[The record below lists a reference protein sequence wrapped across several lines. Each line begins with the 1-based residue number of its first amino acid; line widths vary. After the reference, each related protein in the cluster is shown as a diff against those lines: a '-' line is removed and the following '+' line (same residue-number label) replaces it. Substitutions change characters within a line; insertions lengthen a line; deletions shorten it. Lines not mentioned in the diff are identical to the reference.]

1 MGTSVSAYW
10 RIFQFSI
17 LSVLLIVAAVLH
29 LKLGA
34 RQLDW
39 STVWQALVAYIPANP
54 LHSIIIEM
62 RMPRLMG
69 AVIVGA
75 ALGLAGALM
84 QAVSENP
91 LADPGLIGVNS
102 GAAFFV
108 VIGLLV
114 FPGNTLAMIPLL
126 AFAGAIVAAGCVLLN
141 TGADPNPVRL
151 VLSGVMVAALF
162 SALTSMVLL
171 LDQQGLE
178 SLRRWLVG
186 SLAFD
191 SSQARW
197 QTFPFI
203 MVGVCI
209 AIANIPALNLH
220 RLGAQSAALMGLNV
234 LRMRLSS
241 LLAIVLLAGSSVAI
255 AGPIG
260 FVGLVAPHIGRIIFG
275 NDYRFIVPA
284 SPLIGALLI
293 VVSDIISR
301 TAVSPLEINTG
312 IVTAMVGGPIFI
324 ALVLGKVK

>member
-1 MGTSVSAYW
+1 MSVYLRS
-10 RIFQFSI
+10 FQFFA
-17 LSVLLIVAAVLH
+17 LFVLLIVAAILH

-39 STVWQALVAYIPANP
+39 SVVWQALVAYVPADP
-54 LHSIIIEM
+54 LHNIVMEM
-62 RMPRLMG
+62 RMPRLIS

-75 ALGLAGALM
+75 TLGLAGALM

-91 LADPGLIGVNS
+91 LADPGLMGVNS

-108 VIGLLV
+108 VFGLLV
-114 FPGNTLAMIPLL
+114 LPGNTLAMIPLL
-126 AFAGAIVAAGCVLLN
+126 AFAGAIVAAAIVLLN
-141 TGADPNPVRL
+141 SGSDPNPVRL

-178 SLRRWLVG
+178 TLRRWLVG

-191 SSQARW
+191 SSVTRW

-203 MVGVCI
+203 LLAGCI
-209 AIANIPALNLH
+209 AVANIPALNLH
-220 RLGAQSAALMGLNV
+220 RLGSQSAALMGLNV

-260 FVGLVAPHIGRIIFG
+260 FVGLIAPHIGRIFLG
-275 NDYRFIVPA
+275 NDYRFLVPA
-284 SPLIGALLI
+284 APLIGALLI
-293 VVSDIISR
+293 VTGDIVSR
-301 TAVSPLEINTG
+301 TALRPLEINTG
-312 IVTAMVGGPIFI
+312 IVTAIVGGPIFI
-324 ALVLGKVK
+324 ALVLGRVK

>member
-1 MGTSVSAYW
+1 MSVYW
-10 RIFQFSI
+10 RVFQFFVI
-17 LSVLLIVAAVLH
+17 FLLLIVAVILH

-34 RQLDW
+34 RELDW
-39 STVWQALVAYIPANP
+39 DVVWQAFVAYVPADP
-54 LHSIIIEM
+54 LHNIVIEM
-62 RMPRLMG
+62 RMPRLIG

-91 LADPGLIGVNS
+91 LADPGLMGVNS
-102 GAAFFV
+102 GASFFV

-114 FPGNTLAMIPLL
+114 LPGNTLAMIPLL
-126 AFAGAIVAAGCVLLN
+126 AFMGAIVAAGFVLLN
-141 TGADPNPVRL
+141 SGTDPNPVRL

-178 SLRRWLVG
+178 TLRRWLVG

-203 MVGVCI
+203 ILAGCI

-220 RLGAQSAALMGLNV
+220 RLGAQSAELMGLNV
-234 LRMRLSS
+234 LRMRVSS
-241 LLAIVLLAGSSVAI
+241 LLAIVFLAGSSVAI

-260 FVGLVAPHIGRIIFG
+260 FVGLIAPHIGRILFG
-275 NDYRFIVPA
+275 NDYRFLVPA
-284 SPLIGALLI
+284 APLIGALLI
-293 VVSDIISR
+293 VISDIVSR
-301 TAVSPLEINTG
+301 TAVRPLEINTG
-312 IVTAMVGGPIFI
+312 IVTAIVGGPIFI
-324 ALVLGKVK
+324 ALVLGRVK

>member
-1 MGTSVSAYW
+1 MHSLSVYLRS
-10 RIFQFSI
+10 FQFFP
-17 LSVLLIVAAVLH
+17 LFVLLIVAAILH

-39 STVWQALVAYIPANP
+39 SVVWQAFVAYVPSDP
-54 LHSIIIEM
+54 LHNIVMEM
-62 RMPRLMG
+62 RMPRLIS

-84 QAVSENP
+84 QGVSENP
-91 LADPGLIGVNS
+91 LADPGLMGVNS

-108 VIGLLV
+108 VFGLLV
-114 FPGNTLAMIPLL
+114 LPGNTLDMIPLL
-126 AFAGAIVAAGCVLLN
+126 AFAGAIVAAAIVLLN
-141 TGADPNPVRL
+141 SGSDPNPVRL

-178 SLRRWLVG
+178 TLRRWLVG

-191 SSQARW
+191 SSMARW

-203 MVGVCI
+203 LLAGCI
-209 AIANIPALNLH
+209 AVANIPALNLY
-220 RLGAQSAALMGLNV
+220 RLGSQSAALMGLNV

-255 AGPIG
+255 AGPVG
-260 FVGLVAPHIGRIIFG
+260 FVGLIAPHIGRIFFG
-275 NDYRFIVPA
+275 NDYRFLVPA
-284 SPLIGALLI
+284 APLIGALLI
-293 VVSDIISR
+293 VTGDIVSR
-301 TAVSPLEINTG
+301 TALRPLEINTG
-312 IVTAMVGGPIFI
+312 IVTAIVGGPIFI
-324 ALVLGKVK
+324 ALVLGRVK